1 MDAELRAALPPR
13 VCGVRFLP
21 RSLRIIRDIIA
32 ADPDACRRQIA
43 EQVGAALDWR
53 DARGEI
59 KRMGATSALLAFH
72 RRGWI
77 TLPPPRKPG
86 RTVAVR
92 RAVPPRESVPPQPA
106 IAMPLAA
113 LRPITLQPVRDAAQ
127 SRLWNGFI
135 GHYHYQGYT
144 PLCGAQLRY
153 LVHSPRGWLG
163 AMSFSAAALALR
175 DRDRFIGWTPATRA
189 RNRALVVNHS
199 RFLILPWVRVPHLAS
214 HLLAQAARR
223 VAADFAHAYGYRPV
237 LLESFVETPRFAG
250 TCYRA
255 ANWTCVGHTRGRGRG
270 DRRSAREL
278 RENPSPLPIKAIWM
292 YPLQHDWRQHLCAG
306 AAA

>member
-1 MDAELRAALPPR
+1 MDADLRAAAAPR
-13 VCGVRFLP
+13 VCGQRFLP
-21 RSLRIIRDIIA
+21 RSLPIIHDIIA
-32 ADPDACRRQIA
+32 AGPAASRQQIA
-43 EQVGAALDWR
+43 QQVCEALDWR
-53 DARGEI
+53 DPRGEI
-59 KRMGATSALLAFH
+59 KRMGAACALLTFH

-77 TLPPPRKPG
+77 ALPPPRNPG
-86 RTVAVR
+86 RTVSVR
-92 RAVPPRESVPPQPA
+92 GAVPPRECIRPESV
-106 IAMPLAA
+106 IDMPLAD
-113 LRPITLQPVRDAAQ
+113 LGPLTLQPVQDPAA
-127 SRLWNGFI
+127 SKLWNGFI

-189 RNRALVVNHS
+189 RNRALIVNHS

-214 HLLAQAARR
+214 HLLARAAQR
-223 VAADFAHAYGYRPV
+223 VADDFEQAYGYRPA
-237 LLESFVETPRFAG
+237 LLESFVETPSFAG

-255 ANWTCVGHTRGRGRG
+255 ANWTCVGHTCGRGRG
-270 DRRSAREL
+270 DRRSARDV
-278 RENPSPLPIKAIWM
+278 RETPSPLPIKAIWL
-292 YPLQHDWRQHLCAG
+292 YPLQHDWRQRLCAG